1 MSENKISDMIKTSLG
16 NIREIVDANTIIG
29 DPITAPGGTVILP
42 ISKITVGLAAGGFD
56 YTSKK
61 ENAPKAPHFGG
72 GGGTGLSVIPVA
84 FMVIHPDGEVELLNI
99 QNSSEQGNDTV
110 NAIITLAKK
119 SPDIIAKIKDVIGKK
134 DKKEDTAEAAVEI
147 SYENSPTIE

>member
-29 DPITAPGGTVILP
+29 DPITTPNGTVILP
-42 ISKITVGLAAGGFD
+42 VSKVTVGMATGGFD

-61 ENAPKAPHFGG
+61 AEAPKAPNFGG

-84 FMVIHPDGEVELLNI
+84 FMVIHADGEVELLNI
-99 QNSSEQGNDTV
+99 QSAAEPGNDTV
-110 NAIITLAKK
+110 NALLTLAKK
-119 SPDIIAKIKDVIGKK
+119 SPDIISKFKEIFGKK
-134 DKKEDTAEAAVEI
+134 GSKEDIVEGAESEK
-147 SYENSPTIE
+147 

>member
-42 ISKITVGLAAGGFD
+42 VSKVTVGMATGGFD

-61 ENAPKAPHFGG
+61 ENAPKVPHFGG

-84 FMVIHPDGEVELLNI
+84 FMVIHTDGEVELLNI
-99 QNSSEQGNDTV
+99 QSAAEQGNDTV
-110 NAIITLAKK
+110 NALITLAKK
-119 SPDIIAKIKDVIGKK
+119 SPDIIAKFKETFGKK
-134 DKKEDTAEAAVEI
+134 DKKEDPAEEI
-147 SYENSPTIE
+147 VAE